1 MRSPTRR
8 IRASPPSTS
17 QALTGTVVQLIKR
30 LKLVYKPAVTVRWA
44 VRIRDAAVGD
54 SGEYECQVTT
64 PNTTTIIVNLNVL
77 GKLALGCVI
86 LTSWPPSAVTEHF
99 TQPRIYI
106 RQDSLLIPATVMSS
120 SLGFQNIRFLI
131 TTYRCT
137 KWKFFRLWKRIT
149 TSYADGRQI
158 MHEVSHLS
166 KRLSQPSCLA

>member
-8 IRASPPSTS
+8 TRVSPPSTS
-17 QALTGTVVQLIKR
+17 RALTGTVVQLIKR

-86 LTSWPPSAVTEHF
+86 LTPWPPSAGTEHF
-99 TQPRIYI
+99 TQPRIS
-106 RQDSLLIPATVMSS
+106 QELITELT
-120 SLGFQNIRFLI
+120 SLGNKAGWFINFCYCDEFEFRVSKYQISHYYISLYEVEILSLVEANNYVVR
-131 TTYRCT
+131 R
-137 KWKFFRLWKRIT
+137 WK
-149 TSYADGRQI
+149 ANN
-158 MHEVSHLS
+158 
-166 KRLSQPSCLA
+166 A